1 MIPRFTSVC
10 LIEEDRDFNKIIDI
24 LCKNQKRNHLII
36 NDVIKEFKEN
46 RNIIILSD
54 RIEHLK
60 YLYEQL
66 IHVDENVYL
75 YLGETKKRDKEKILE
90 HLKYANNFNY
100 ILLASC
106 KLIGEGFDL
115 PNLETMFMATPF
127 SWKGRTKQY
136 SGRLHRTSEGK
147 ELVRVYDYVDHNIF
161 NVK

>member
-75 YLGETKKRDKEKILE
+75 YLGETKKRDKEK
-90 HLKYANNFNY
+90 Y
-100 ILLASC
+100 
-106 KLIGEGFDL
+106 
-115 PNLETMFMATPF
+115 
-127 SWKGRTKQY
+127 
-136 SGRLHRTSEGK
+136 
-147 ELVRVYDYVDHNIF
+147 
-161 NVK
+161 